1 MDQVTANM
9 GVLDG
14 WMTKHPSRDWLD
26 GGGGRDRAHL
36 HVFREA
42 YFGATKWFLIIV
54 IWEVS
59 IGTKGGVG

>member
-42 YFGATKWFLIIV
+42 YFGATK
-54 IWEVS
+54 
-59 IGTKGGVG
+59 